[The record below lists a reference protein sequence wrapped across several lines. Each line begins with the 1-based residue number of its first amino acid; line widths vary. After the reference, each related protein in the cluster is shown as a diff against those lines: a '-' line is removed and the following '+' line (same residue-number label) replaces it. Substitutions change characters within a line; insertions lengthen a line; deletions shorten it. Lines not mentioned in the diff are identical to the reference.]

1 MLSLVVNA
9 TALDLPKEFSLTLN
23 LKSPM
28 FNDIGDYS
36 FPFKIPSTDR
46 NKSILGWK
54 HRIESGRDQYEFYDG
69 SLLFNGSVI
78 FSGQVRIKE
87 ANLDFYEGALYVQN
101 GSFNYKVKEAYLDE
115 QALGEMHWRGESMA
129 LDFYN
134 SMRNYSYPDVD
145 FQMPECMNV
154 DYFDPETDDAELHW
168 YNYTGRNGHM
178 NLTSALSARTLLVP
192 MFYLRFV
199 IGKVISLMGYS
210 VVDDFF
216 SQGKDLSTLVIYN
229 SFSVNELYWTIKDL
243 YYQVHMPHVKIGKFF
258 TDIQK
263 FFNCTFLVDD
273 HLKVV
278 RIVGN
283 QDRLKALSYKEFSSK
298 VISISNQIS
307 DKVLGVQLS
316 MTPDNGDKVYGD
328 LTAAEADF
336 FDHLKG
342 SVQRFEDLPGRPIT
356 NLFDLR
362 YVIDEN
368 KWYQFGNGGAN
379 TWLQVSPSEFLYIN
393 FMYGQPLENS
403 KTEIGICMVC
413 PQDEVCG
420 RVGNLGTD
428 YAKIV
433 PKLAFA
439 SLRENYSHQMKVS
452 CYPYSDDFRLIWYG
466 TNGLFNKFHK
476 DWYDWVFNTRKFVQ
490 ITKQMDYLELKAL
503 DFGSK
508 YRINGVNYLL
518 SEVQVTL
525 NMDCLKPAVIKAY
538 CCL

>member
-1 MLSLVVNA
+1 MLSLEVNG

-36 FPFKIPSTDR
+36 FPFKIPSTDV
-46 NKSILGWK
+46 NKSVLGWK
-54 HRIESGRDQYEFYDG
+54 HRIESVRDQNEFYDG
-69 SLLFNGSVI
+69 ILLYDGSVI

-87 ANLDFYEGALYVQN
+87 ANSEFYEGALYVQN

-115 QALGEMHWRGESMA
+115 QALGEMHWRGEDLA
-129 LDFYN
+129 LAYYN
-134 SMRNYSYPDVD
+134 ELHNYSYPDVD
-145 FQMPECMNV
+145 FQMPSCMNT
-154 DYFDPETDDAELHW
+154 DYFDPPTDDAELKW
-168 YNYTGRNGHM
+168 YNYTRQNGY
-178 NLTSALSARTLLVP
+178 LTLKTTEGARTLLVP

-210 VVDDFF
+210 LQDEFF

-258 TDIQK
+258 SDIQK

-273 HLKVV
+273 HLKMV

-283 QDRLKALSYKEFSSK
+283 QDRLKALPYIDFSTN
-298 VISISNQIS
+298 ILAISNQIS
-307 DKVLGVQLS
+307 DQILGIKLS
-316 MTPDNGDKVYGD
+316 MTPDNGDKVYED
-328 LTAAEADF
+328 LTAAEGDF
-336 FDHLKG
+336 FNYLKP
-342 SVQRFEDLPGRPIT
+342 SVMTYADLPLRPIT
-356 NLFDLR
+356 TLFDIR
-362 YVIDEN
+362 YVISEN
-368 KWYQFGNGGAN
+368 KWYHFGTSGAN
-379 TWLQVSPSEFLYIN
+379 TWLEFIPSEYLYIN

-403 KTEIGICMVC
+403 KIEIGICMVC
-413 PQDEVCG
+413 PQDEFCG
-420 RVGNLGTD
+420 RIGNLGTD

-439 SLRENYSHQMKVS
+439 SLQQSQQHPLVMS
-452 CYPYSDDFRLIWYG
+452 CSPYSDDFRLIWYG
-466 TNGLFNKFHK
+466 SNGLFNKFHRN
-476 DWYDWVFNTRKFVQ
+476 WYDWIFNSRKLVQ
-490 ITKQMDYLELKAL
+490 ITKQIDYLELKTL

-508 YRINGVNYLL
+508 YRINQTNYLL

-525 NMDCLKPAVIKAY
+525 NMDSLKPAVIKAY
-538 CCL
+538 SCL

>member
-1 MLSLVVNA
+1 MLSLEVNEI
-9 TALDLPKEFSLTLN
+9 ALDLPKEFSLTLN

-46 NKSILGWK
+46 NRSILGWK
-54 HRIESGRDQYEFYDG
+54 HRIESARDQYEFYNG

-78 FSGQVRIKE
+78 FSGQIRIKE
-87 ANLDFYEGALYVQN
+87 ANLQFYEGALYVQN
-101 GSFNYKVKEAYLDE
+101 GSFNYKIKEAYLDE
-115 QALGEMHWRGESMA
+115 QALGEMHWRGEDQA
-129 LDFYN
+129 LAYYN
-134 SMRNYSYPDVD
+134 DLHNYSYPDVD
-145 FQMPECMNV
+145 FQMPSCMNV
-154 DYFDPETDDAELHW
+154 DYFDPPTTDAELIW
-168 YNYTGRNGHM
+168 YNYTRQNGY
-178 NLTSALSARTLLVP
+178 LTLHTTLGARTLLVP

-199 IGKVISLMGYS
+199 IKKVISLIGYS

-216 SQGKDLSTLVIYN
+216 SQGNDLSTLVIYN

-258 TDIQK
+258 LDVQK
-263 FFNCTFLVDD
+263 FFNCTFLVND
-273 HLKVV
+273 HLKIV

-283 QDRLKALSYKEFSSK
+283 QDRLKSLPYIEFSDN
-298 VISISNQIS
+298 ILALSNQIS
-307 DKVLGVQLS
+307 DQVMGIKLS
-316 MTPDNGDKVYGD
+316 MTPDNGDKVYED

-336 FDHLKG
+336 FDNLKA
-342 SVQRFEDLPGRPIT
+342 SVPTYADLPGRPIA

-362 YVIDEN
+362 YVISEN
-368 KWYQFGNGGAN
+368 KWYQFGTSGAN

-413 PQDEVCG
+413 PQDEFCG

-428 YAKIV
+428 YAKIM

-439 SLRENYSHQMKVS
+439 SLRESLQHPLVMS
-452 CYPYSDDFRLIWYG
+452 CSPYSNDLRLIWYG

-476 DWYDWVFNTRKFVQ
+476 DWLDWSFNSRKFVQ
-490 ITKQMDYLELKAL
+490 ITKQMSYMQLKDI

-518 SEVQVTL
+518 SEIQVTL
-525 NMDCLKPAVIKAY
+525 NMDSLKPAVIKAY
-538 CCL
+538 SCL

>member
-1 MLSLVVNA
+1 MLSLVVNG

-54 HRIESGRDQYEFYDG
+54 HRIESTSDQYEFYDG

-87 ANLDFYEGALYVQN
+87 ANLQFYEGALYVQN
-101 GSFNYKVKEAYLDE
+101 GSFNYKIKEAYLDE
-115 QALGEMHWRGESMA
+115 QALGEMHWRGEDLA
-129 LDFYN
+129 LAYYN
-134 SMRNYSYPDVD
+134 DVRNHSYPDVD

-154 DYFDPETDDAELHW
+154 DYFDPPTDDAELHW

-178 NLTSALSARTLLVP
+178 NLTSSLGARTLLVP

-199 IGKVISLMGYS
+199 IGKVINLMGYS
-210 VVDDFF
+210 LKDEFF
-216 SQGKDLSTLVIYN
+216 SQGTDLSTLVICN

-258 TDIQK
+258 SDIQK

-273 HLKVV
+273 HLKTV

-283 QDRLKALSYKEFSSK
+283 QDRLKSLPYIEFSDNILALS
-298 VISISNQIS
+298 NHIS
-307 DKVLGVQLS
+307 DQLMGIKLS
-316 MTPDNGDKVYGD
+316 MTPDNDDKVYED
-328 LTAAEADF
+328 LTAAESDF
-336 FDHLKG
+336 FDHLKA
-342 SVQRFEDLPGRPIT
+342 SVQTYADLPGRPIT
-356 NLFDLR
+356 NLLDLR
-362 YVIDEN
+362 YVISED

-379 TWLQVSPSEFLYIN
+379 TWLEVTPSTFLYIN

-490 ITKQMDYLELKAL
+490 ITKQIDYLDLKAI

-525 NMDCLKPAVIKAY
+525 NMDFLKPAMIKAY

>member
-1 MLSLVVNA
+1 MLSLEING

-54 HRIESGRDQYEFYDG
+54 HRIETVRNQYEFFDG
-69 SLLFNGSVI
+69 ILLFSGTVI

-87 ANLDFYEGALYVQN
+87 ANLEFYEGALYVQN
-101 GSFNYKVKEAYLDE
+101 GSFNYKVKDAYLDE
-115 QALGEMHWRGESMA
+115 LALGEKHFTDEVVA
-129 LDFYN
+129 LAYYQNLRF
-134 SMRNYSYPDVD
+134 SSYPQVD
-145 FQMPECMNV
+145 CQMPECFNF
-154 DYFDPETDDAELHW
+154 DYFDPQSTDAGLNC
-168 YNYTGRNGHM
+168 YNRNHGPGYLDLYTQLG
-178 NLTSALSARTLLVP
+178 ARTLLVP

-199 IGKVISLMGYS
+199 INKVISLMGYS
-210 VVDDFF
+210 LEDEFF
-216 SQGKDLSTLVIYN
+216 SKGKALSTIVIYN

-273 HLKVV
+273 HLKIV

-283 QDRLKALSYKEFSSK
+283 QDRLKSNSYVDFSSNIMALS
-298 VISISNQIS
+298 NQTS
-307 DKVLGVQLS
+307 DQIMGIKLS
-316 MTPDNGDKVYGD
+316 MTPDNDDKVYQE
-328 LTAAEADF
+328 LVSAESDF
-336 FDHLKG
+336 FNYLKA
-342 SVQRFEDLPGRPIT
+342 SVDTYADLPGRPIT
-356 NLFDLR
+356 SLFDLR
-362 YVIDEN
+362 YVISED
-368 KWYQFGNGGAN
+368 KWYQFGASGAN
-379 TWLQVSPSEFLYIN
+379 TWLEVSPSTFLYIN

-413 PQDEVCG
+413 PQDEVTG

-433 PKLAFA
+433 PKIAFA
-439 SLRENYSHQMKVS
+439 SLRETAGHDWKVS
-452 CYPYSDDFRLIWYG
+452 CNPYSDEFRLIWYG
-466 TNGLFNKFHK
+466 SNGLFRKFHQ
-476 DWYDWVFNTRKFVQ
+476 DWYQWVCNSRKLIQ
-490 ITKQMDYLELKAL
+490 ITKQIDYFELKSI
-503 DFGSK
+503 DFGTK
-508 YRINGVNYLL
+508 YRIAGVNYLL
-518 SEVQVTL
+518 SEIQVTL

-538 CCL
+538 CCP

>member
-1 MLSLVVNA
+1 MLSLEING

-36 FPFKIPSTDR
+36 FPFKIPCTDR

-54 HRIESGRDQYEFYDG
+54 HRIETTSNQYEVFDG
-69 SLLFNGSVI
+69 CISFNGSVI
-78 FSGQVRIKE
+78 FSGVVRIRE
-87 ANLDFYEGALYVQN
+87 ANLDFYEGALFVQN

-115 QALGEMHWRGESMA
+115 QALGEIHFANENEA
-129 LDFYN
+129 LSFYN
-134 SMRNYSYPDVD
+134 TIKNYSYPDVD
-145 FQMPECMNV
+145 FQMPECFNY
-154 DYFDPETDDAELHW
+154 DYFDPPTVDAELMS
-168 YNYTGRNGHM
+168 YNR
-178 NLTSALSARTLLVP
+178 TSNSGMMKLLSVEGARMLLVP

-199 IGKVISLMGYS
+199 INKVINLMGYS
-210 VVDDFF
+210 VVDEFF

-229 SFSVNELYWTIKDL
+229 SFSVNDLYWTIKDL

-273 HLKVV
+273 HLTVV

-283 QDRLKALSYKEFSSK
+283 QDRLKALPYIDFSDN
-298 VISISNQIS
+298 ILALSNQIS
-307 DKVLGVQLS
+307 DQILGVQLS
-316 MTPDNGDKVYGD
+316 MTADNGDKVYED
-328 LTAAEADF
+328 LTAAESDF
-336 FDHLKG
+336 FDHLKA
-342 SVQRFEDLPGRPIT
+342 SVQTYADLPGRPIT
-356 NLFDLR
+356 NLLDLR
-362 YVIDEN
+362 YVIGEN

-379 TWLQVSPSEFLYIN
+379 TWLEVSPSEFLYIN

-413 PQDEVCG
+413 PQDEVLG

-439 SLRENYSHQMKVS
+439 SLREDRSHNMKVS

-466 TNGLFNKFHK
+466 TNGLFNKFHR
-476 DWYDWVFNTRKFVQ
+476 DWYDWSFSSRKLIQV
-490 ITKQMDYLELKAL
+490 TKQMSYLDLKAL

-508 YRINGVNYLL
+508 YRIGGVNYLL

-525 NMDCLKPAVIKAY
+525 NMDCLKPAVIKAFT
-538 CCL
+538 CL